1 MLSLPIAFTS
11 VIGVFVPVFSRPVWR
26 HVKVLL
32 AGAVLAPGKRTV
44 TAVLQIM
51 GRSAASDF
59 QTYHRVLNRAVWSP
73 LTASRLLLRLLVAVF
88 IPRGVIVLGLDDTIE
103 RRRGEQITAKGIYR
117 DPVRSSRS
125 YVVKVS
131 GLRWLSCMVLT
142 PIAWANRVWA
152 LPFMTVLCPSERF
165 YEQRG
170 RRHQTL
176 LERAWQMIR
185 LVTRWLPGREVVFAA
200 DSSFAA
206 LDLLDLVKQLPRAS
220 VITRLRLDAALYD
233 PAPPREPGQKGRPRL
248 KGDRRPT
255 LEMVLAD
262 EETQWSTLTID
273 DWYGQGPR
281 EVEVATDT
289 AVWYHAGKPPVAI
302 RWVLIRDPHKRFKPQ
317 AVLSTNLEHTA
328 EQMLTWFVRRWTMEV
343 TFEEARAHLGM
354 ETQRQWNDR
363 AIARATPALLSLF
376 SIITLT
382 AHLLIEQGM
391 TCVRSTAWYSK
402 PHPTF
407 SDAIALVRRQL
418 WDHLHFSTSQQETDM
433 IKIPRVLLERFTDAL
448 CYAA

>member
-103 RRRGEQITAKGIYR
+103 RRRGEQITARGLYR

-142 PIAWANRVWA
+142 PIAWANRVWV
-152 LPFMTVLCPSERF
+152 LPLMTVLCPSERF

-170 RRHQTL
+170 Y
-176 LERAWQMIR
+176 
-185 LVTRWLPGREVVFAA
+185 
-200 DSSFAA
+200 
-206 LDLLDLVKQLPRAS
+206 
-220 VITRLRLDAALYD
+220 LRLPDTRDLRD
-233 PAPPREPGQKGRPRL
+233 LSNSKEHHFRE
-248 KGDRRPT
+248 
-255 LEMVLAD
+255 E
-262 EETQWSTLTID
+262 LT
-273 DWYGQGPR
+273 P
-281 EVEVATDT
+281 
-289 AVWYHAGKPPVAI
+289 
-302 RWVLIRDPHKRFKPQ
+302 
-317 AVLSTNLEHTA
+317 
-328 EQMLTWFVRRWTMEV
+328 
-343 TFEEARAHLGM
+343 
-354 ETQRQWNDR
+354 
-363 AIARATPALLSLF
+363 
-376 SIITLT
+376 
-382 AHLLIEQGM
+382 
-391 TCVRSTAWYSK
+391 
-402 PHPTF
+402 
-407 SDAIALVRRQL
+407 
-418 WDHLHFSTSQQETDM
+418 
-433 IKIPRVLLERFTDAL
+433 
-448 CYAA
+448 